1 MNTKNATTDLDE
13 RIVML
18 QAKKA
23 GEWEELKKQFEVT
36 KESLRPMN
44 LVKGVFQDI
53 TSSPDI
59 KKNIVGN
66 VVGLA
71 TGYLSKKIVFGGTHN
86 PLKKIAGAI
95 LQFAVTNFV
104 GKKMEKSAKE
114 RTEEQEQPLSH
125 RSETQQPI
133 SN

>member
-1 MNTKNATTDLDE
+1 MKTKNATTNLDD
-13 RIVML
+13 RILML

-23 GEWEELKKQFEVT
+23 GEWEELKEQFEVT

-44 LVKGVFQDI
+44 LVKGAFHDI
-53 TSSPDI
+53 ASSPDI

-66 VVGLA
+66 VIGLA
-71 TGYLSKKIVFGGTHN
+71 TGYLSKKIIFGGTHN
-86 PLKKIAGAI
+86 PLKKIAGAV

-104 GKKMEKSAKE
+104 GKKMEKSPEE
-114 RTEEQEQPLSH
+114 RAEEREERLAH
-125 RSETQQPI
+125 HSETQQST